1 MPDRRPAGAFLTHPP
16 ERPAMDPADVA
27 ADIDLDGTAYLNWG
41 ASGPAPDRVLTAA
54 REEQRRHERHAHSTA
69 DPYGY
74 AGEAFAETREA
85 VAGLLGTAA
94 ERVALTDS
102 TADGI
107 SRVAN
112 AIDWDDGDVVVR
124 TDLEHPA
131 GELPWDRLREAGV
144 EVREVPCPGGH
155 FDRDAYREAVA
166 GAKLV
171 CFNSISWFHGT
182 HLDVEWATDVAH
194 DAGAAVLVDAVQS
207 PGQAALPVEDWD
219 ADFVAAA
226 GHKWLVGVWGA
237 GFLYVRDP
245 ERWRPRHLGYYAI
258 DDYDAPDQPAFHA
271 DARRFEVG
279 TNSLAPYA
287 ALREAID
294 IHHEVGPDAIRE
306 RQHGLVERL
315 QDALGERCI
324 SPRNPESGLV
334 AFDLGDE
341 GAVRDLV
348 ERARAADVIVRSV
361 PRDGWVRASVHAFN
375 TERDVERLV
384 ELL

>member
-1 MPDRRPAGAFLTHPP
+1 
-16 ERPAMDPADVA
+16 MDPVDVA
-27 ADIDLDGTAYLNWG
+27 ADIDLDDTAYLNWG
-41 ASGPAPDRVLTAA
+41 ASGPAPDRVLAAA
-54 REEQRRHERHAHSTA
+54 RDEQRRHERHAHSTV
-69 DPYGY
+69 DPYQY
-74 AGEAFAETREA
+74 AAEAFADTRGA
-85 VAGLLGTAA
+85 IADLLDTAP
-94 ERVALTDS
+94 ERIALTDS

-112 AIDWDDGDVVVR
+112 AVDWTEGDVVVR

-131 GELPWDRLREAGV
+131 GELPWERLREEGV
-144 EVREVPCPGGH
+144 AVREVPCPGGH
-155 FDRDAYREAVA
+155 FDRDAYREAVD

-207 PGQAALPVEDWD
+207 PGQAPLPVEDWD

-226 GHKWLVGVWGA
+226 GHKWLAGVWGA

-245 ERWRPRHLGYYAI
+245 ERWRPRHLGYNAIGDYA
-258 DDYDAPDQPAFHA
+258 AADQPAYHA
-271 DARRFEVG
+271 DARRFEIG
-279 TNSLAPYA
+279 TTALGPYA

-294 IHHEVGPDAIRE
+294 LHHEVGLEAIRE
-306 RQHGLVERL
+306 RQRALIERL
-315 QDALGERCI
+315 HDALGDRCL
-324 SPRNPESGLV
+324 SPRDPESGLV
-334 AFDLGDE
+334 AFELSDDAAAQG
-341 GAVRDLV
+341 LV
-348 ERARAADVIVRSV
+348 ERATEAGVVVRSV

-384 ELL
+384 DLL

>member
-1 MPDRRPAGAFLTHPP
+1 LTLPP
-16 ERPAMDPADVA
+16 EPSHMDPADVA

-41 ASGPAPDRVLTAA
+41 ASGPAPERVLAAA
-54 REEQRRHERHAHSTA
+54 REEQRRHERHAHSVA

-74 AGEAFAETREA
+74 AGEQFTATREA
-85 VAGLLGTAA
+85 VADLLDTSA
-94 ERVALTDS
+94 ERIALTDS
-102 TADGI
+102 TSDGI

-112 AIDWDDGDVVVR
+112 AIDWAEGDTVVR

-131 GELPWDRLREAGV
+131 GELPWDRLREAGI

-166 GAKLV
+166 GATLV

-182 HLDVEWATDVAH
+182 HLDVEWAARVAH

-207 PGQAALPVEDWD
+207 PGQAPMPVEDWD

-226 GHKWLVGVWGA
+226 GHKWLAGVWGA

-245 ERWRPRHLGYYAI
+245 ERWRPRHLGYYAAEQ
-258 DDYDAPDQPAFHA
+258 YDAEAGRLTYHA
-271 DARRFEVG
+271 DARRFEIG

-294 IHHEVGPDAIRE
+294 LHHEVGLDAIRE
-306 RQHGLVERL
+306 RQRGLVERL
-315 QDALGERCI
+315 HDGLDDGLV
-324 SPRNPESGLV
+324 SPRDPESGLV
-334 AFDLGDE
+334 TFDRGDE
-341 GAVRDLV
+341 AAARDLV
-348 ERARAADVIVRSV
+348 ERAKGADVVVRSV

-375 TERDVERLV
+375 TEAEVDRLV